1 MFENSLFFGYNT
13 RNSSEQNSDVRDR
26 RQFLQFAPKMKIF
39 MWLNKCYKTNEKNY
53 NIRLDPFL
61 QQRFYV
67 NYNKCSM

>member
-1 MFENSLFFGYNT
+1 
-13 RNSSEQNSDVRDR
+13 
-26 RQFLQFAPKMKIF
+26 MKIF

-61 QQRFYV
+61 QQSFYV